1 VRVAA
6 SKGEQAS
13 GERSAER
20 GQAPAHVGVHVAN
33 VLNAAEEVSEEIR
46 AAARAEAET
55 LVARARDEAAAARRD
70 ADAAGERVIAEAQA
84 LGQEIIA
91 TAHGAARAIEEVAL
105 DRQARLR
112 LQVRSLEAA
121 LEGALAA
128 VRSLDAGLL
137 DPVPDPTGGVPA
149 AVELERLAS
158 VVTKRG
164 DRWVPTPE
172 DDVLDRDAL
181 LDRARE
187 LGIEGR
193 LKMTTAELADAVER
207 SVPIVG
213 RGPTSGGREA
223 QT

>member
-1 VRVAA
+1 MAA

-112 LQVRSLEAA
+112 LQVRSL
-121 LEGALAA
+121 
-128 VRSLDAGLL
+128 DAGLL